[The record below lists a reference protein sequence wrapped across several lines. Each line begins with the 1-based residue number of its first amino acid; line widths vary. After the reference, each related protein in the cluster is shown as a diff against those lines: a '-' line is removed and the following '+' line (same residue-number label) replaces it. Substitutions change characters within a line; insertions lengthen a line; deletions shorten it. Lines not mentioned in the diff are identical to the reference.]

1 MKIGQALNISPIKI
15 DHMMTGYAGTLGV
28 YGLDVID
35 WFLRSEGRIPPERRI
50 DQYPVI
56 KRFFSSPRGGGL
68 QEKFYELNNEIR
80 EMVTTMNRL
89 NRQGRYDEL
98 NAFLKTRQ
106 GLMEIRENI
115 NYVSERMAE
124 YRLQRDTIQR
134 SNLDPATKRE
144 RLEILEAE
152 ATLMLRVAPELK
164 RIANLPFLSRIR

>member
-1 MKIGQALNISPIKI
+1 
-15 DHMMTGYAGTLGV
+15 
-28 YGLDVID
+28 
-35 WFLRSEGRIPPERRI
+35 
-50 DQYPVI
+50 VI